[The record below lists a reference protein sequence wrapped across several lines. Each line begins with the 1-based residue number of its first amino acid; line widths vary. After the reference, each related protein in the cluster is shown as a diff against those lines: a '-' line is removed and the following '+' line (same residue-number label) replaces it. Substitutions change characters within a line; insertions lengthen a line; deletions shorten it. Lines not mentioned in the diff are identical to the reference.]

1 MPAEVTRFAPSPTG
15 HLHLG
20 HAYAAAF
27 ASQIARD
34 TGGRFLLRIEDIDAT
49 RSRAAF
55 EAGILEDLRWLGLN
69 WDGEVRRQSEH
80 LDAYALALDLLR
92 RRGLVYPCFCTRKEI
107 QAEIAASAGAPQ
119 GADGA
124 VYPGICRHRDA
135 GESAQRIASGEQ
147 HAWRLDVS
155 KAVAGLN
162 DALVFDESGV
172 GPNGESGA
180 IEVQPALSGDVVLA
194 RKETPASYHLAV
206 VVDDALQGV
215 TLVTRG
221 NDLFA
226 ATHIH
231 RLLQA
236 LLELPVPRYR
246 HHRLVL
252 DANGKRLAK
261 RDQAATLK
269 SLRDSGVQPDE
280 VFARLGLPTIR

>member
-1 MPAEVTRFAPSPTG
+1 MPTEVTRFAPSPTG

-27 ASQIARD
+27 ASRIARD
-34 TGGRFLLRIEDIDAT
+34 TGGRFLVRIEDIDAT

-80 LDAYALALDLLR
+80 LDAYASALDLLR
-92 RRGLVYPCFCTRKEI
+92 ARGLVYPCFCTRKEI

-119 GADGA
+119 GADGV

-135 GESAQRIASGEQ
+135 GESAQRIAGGEQ

-172 GPNGESGA
+172 GPNGENGT

-236 LLELPVPRYR
+236 LLELPAPRYR

-269 SLRDSGVQPDE
+269 SLRESGVQPDE